1 MGATWRPDFSQLP
14 AALFRSGESQTKYI
28 DFCSLNDEADV
39 VRGRKSSNFRSHPG
53 GPLDGIRVQCPPFAQ
68 FFFQISFKVKNKF

>member
-1 MGATWRPDFSQLP
+1 MGATWRPDFSSFRR

-53 GPLDGIRVQCPPFAQ
+53 GPLDGVQCPPFAQ
-68 FFFQISFKVKNKF
+68 FFFKIYFKVKIHF